1 MLPSVKCHVEK
12 RQKAT
17 LGRTSDRKERSF
29 DVGDIVQVRQFNAEK
44 WISGVVKEV
53 LGHRHYMVETVNGLV
68 KRHIDQIIKRELQV
82 IPEEQEI
89 ELTDDD
95 VIQDTEDF
103 EVAHESSGVTEPV
116 ISESVKGNT
125 SCVKIET
132 PVKVTN
138 MPERRYPDR
147 ERKLPSHLSSYI
159 LK

>member
-1 MLPSVKCHVEK
+1 M
-12 RQKAT
+12 
-17 LGRTSDRKERSF
+17 
-29 DVGDIVQVRQFNAEK
+29 
-44 WISGVVKEV
+44 
-53 LGHRHYMVETVNGLV
+53 
-68 KRHIDQIIKRELQV
+68 

-95 VIQDTEDF
+95 VIQDTEDI

-116 ISESVKGNT
+116 ISESVKDNT

-132 PVKVTN
+132 PVKVPN